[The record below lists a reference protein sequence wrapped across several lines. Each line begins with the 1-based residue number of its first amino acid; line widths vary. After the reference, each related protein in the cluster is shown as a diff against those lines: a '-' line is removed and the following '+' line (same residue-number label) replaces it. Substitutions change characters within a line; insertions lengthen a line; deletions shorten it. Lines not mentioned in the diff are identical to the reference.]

1 MIRIFISLV
10 FCLMSAFACA
20 QSNQSDNMYQWGKN
34 KANEQLV
41 NDLKSRQ
48 KALWKDQRDLQNRID
63 SVYWDEALDAIKDT
77 TFTFEADKVVFPYG
91 QIAYVNS
98 NTNFVSVNKDDA
110 VVQVAFNVPFSGPN
124 GIGGVTVQGNISGY
138 KIQTD
143 KKGTTQVSMSV
154 TGIGISAQ
162 IWITMYKGSM
172 KPAWRFC
179 LTSTLVGSPSMESYY
194 LFTRVLYFK
203 GEHYNKEACLYMPR
217 LA

>member
-20 QSNQSDNMYQWGKN
+20 QSSQSDDMYQWGKN

-41 NDLKSRQ
+41 NGLKSRQ
-48 KALWKDQRDLQNRID
+48 KALKKEQRDLQNRID
-63 SVYWDEALDAIKDT
+63 SVYWDEALNAIKDT
-77 TFTFEADKVVFPYG
+77 TFTLEADKVVFPYG

-98 NTNFVSVNKDDA
+98 NTNFVFVNKDDA

-124 GIGGVTVQGNISGY
+124 GIGGVTVQGSVSGY

-162 IWITMYKGSM
+162 IWITMYKGSHEASVEIL
-172 KPAWRFC
+172 PNFNSRR
-179 LTSTLVGSPSMESYY
+179 LTLNGVILPLHKSTVFQGRTL
-194 LFTRVLYFK
+194 
-203 GEHYNKEACLYMPR
+203 
-217 LA
+217 

>member
-1 MIRIFISLV
+1 M
-10 FCLMSAFACA
+10 
-20 QSNQSDNMYQWGKN
+20 GKN

-138 KIQTD
+138 KIQTA

-162 IWITMYKGSM
+162 IWITMYKGSHEASVEIL
-172 KPAWRFC
+172 PNFNSRR
-179 LTSTLVGSPSMESYY
+179 LTLNGVILPLHKSTVFQGRTL
-194 LFTRVLYFK
+194 
-203 GEHYNKEACLYMPR
+203 
-217 LA
+217 

>member
-20 QSNQSDNMYQWGKN
+20 QSNQSDNRYQWGKN

-124 GIGGVTVQGNISGY
+124 GIGGVTVQGNIVDTRF
-138 KIQTD
+138 KRTR
-143 KKGTTQVSMSV
+143 KGLH
-154 TGIGISAQ
+154 
-162 IWITMYKGSM
+162 K
-172 KPAWRFC
+172 
-179 LTSTLVGSPSMESYY
+179 
-194 LFTRVLYFK
+194 
-203 GEHYNKEACLYMPR
+203 
-217 LA
+217 

>member
-20 QSNQSDNMYQWGKN
+20 QSSQSDDMYQWGKN

-154 TGIGISAQ
+154 TAQ
-162 IWITMYKGSM
+162 IWITMYKGSHEASVEIL
-172 KPAWRFC
+172 PNFNSRR
-179 LTSTLVGSPSMESYY
+179 LTLNGVILPLHTSTVFQGRTL
-194 LFTRVLYFK
+194 
-203 GEHYNKEACLYMPR
+203 
-217 LA
+217 